1 MIKSLHLRNYAK
13 HKDLEIDF
21 ATGLTTICGKNGGG
35 KTLIVEAV
43 SFALFG
49 VKELRGSK
57 SDYSKDMSVEL
68 NIEIK
73 GKNYKIVRTL
83 DNCNINEV
91 VVGTT
96 ECNKFISA
104 LLGFG
109 PEVYNFSLYAKQAE
123 LTRLTDVAPA
133 ERKACIDSLI
143 GAEKIDKVIKT
154 IRSRINEAKTM
165 MSAFQTTLD
174 NLPNISLPVKPL
186 VSREE
191 AEEDLI
197 KAKTYQ
203 SELVKLQKSKYDL
216 ERKLEQTPTVVSPI
230 APKNLL
236 SESELENERRR
247 LADVFLRRTRINTLN
262 STLSKIVVSDVEL
275 PSEEELERQFNL
287 AQNYKFVIPDCP
299 RPSLSRA
306 DIIAED
312 VKRIQFESWK
322 NGPKT
327 VCPKCGHSFHNTQA
341 PENSKYSEEE
351 LREQTK
357 RHELWSGIP
366 DDAETREKPKWTL
379 EELYSFRSELEHRKL
394 RDSLLAEKNS
404 ISTEGF
410 ETLEQDDIRL
420 NDSDE
425 YWTKMNQATKA
436 NADKMMLVMRI
447 ENLDSEI
454 KELVDELNE
463 LPQIV
468 DLEQTVYA
476 WTNYELQRNLFEQ
489 NDKTRLRVLGD
500 IANKEVE
507 IERLTKA
514 LDGMIEFKRRIKTYV
529 IPSLESVASQMI
541 TEMSVGELNRF
552 EISEDFDILLDG
564 KKICLLSGS
573 EKALANIAL
582 RLSLGRVLTKGV
594 LSLFIADEIDASMS
608 EERADMVHSALLR
621 LRKAEKV
628 KQILVITHKELEC
641 DNEIRI

>member
-13 HKDLEIDF
+13 HKDLVIDF
-21 ATGLTTICGKNGGG
+21 KKGLTTICGKNGGG
-35 KTLIVEAV
+35 KTLIVEAI

-49 VKELRGSK
+49 VKELRGAK
-57 SDYSKDMSVEL
+57 TDYSKDMSVEL

-73 GKNYKIVRTL
+73 NKPYKIVRTL

-96 ECNKFISA
+96 ECNKFLSA

-109 PEVYNFSLYAKQAE
+109 SDVYNFSVYSKQAE

-143 GAEKIDKVIKT
+143 GAKQIDNVIKI
-154 IRSRINEAKTM
+154 IRSRINEAKARV
-165 MSAFQTTLD
+165 SAFQTTFD
-174 NLPNISLPVKPL
+174 NLPNISLPEKPL
-186 VSREE
+186 VPREE
-191 AEEDLI
+191 AEEHLI
-197 KAKTYQ
+197 EAKTYKN
-203 SELVKLQKSKYDL
+203 ELETLQKTKHDL
-216 ERKLEQTPTVVSPI
+216 SRKLEQTPTVVSPTE
-230 APKNLL
+230 PKNLL
-236 SESELENERRR
+236 SESEIEKERRR
-247 LADVFLRRTRINTLN
+247 IADVFLRRTRINTLN
-262 STLSKIVVSDVEL
+262 STLSKVVVSDVEL
-275 PSEEELERQFNL
+275 PSEEELNRQFTL
-287 AQNYKFVIPDCP
+287 AQNYNFVIPDCP
-299 RPSLSRA
+299 RPSLSRE

-312 VKRIQFESWK
+312 VKRIRFESWK
-322 NGPKT
+322 KSPQT
-327 VCPKCGHSFHNTQA
+327 VCPKCGHSFHSTEA
-341 PENSKYSEEE
+341 PEESKYSEEE

-357 RHELWSGIP
+357 RHKLWAGIP

-394 RDSLLAEKNS
+394 RESLLAEKNS

-420 NDSDE
+420 NDSE
-425 YWTKMNQATKA
+425 NYWKKKHEADKA
-436 NADKMMLVMRI
+436 NADKMMLMMRI

-463 LPQIV
+463 LPPIV

-489 NDKTRLRVLGD
+489 NEKTKQRVLAD
-500 IANKEVE
+500 KEAAETEVE
-507 IERLTKA
+507 RLGKA
-514 LDGMIEFKRRIKTYV
+514 LDGMTEFKRRVKTFV

-541 TEMSVGELNRF
+541 SEMSAGELNRF
-552 EISEDFDILLDG
+552 EIDEDFDILLDG

-582 RLSLGRVLTKGV
+582 RLSLGRVLTKNV
-594 LSLFIADEIDASMS
+594 LSVFIGDELDASMS
-608 EERADMVHSALLR
+608 EERAEAVHSALLR

-628 KQILVITHKELEC
+628 NQILVITHKELEC
-641 DNEIRI
+641 DNEVRI

>member
-21 ATGLTTICGKNGGG
+21 TTGLTTICGKNGGG

-73 GKNYKIVRTL
+73 GKTYKIVRTL

-96 ECNKFISA
+96 ECNKFISS

-109 PEVYNFSLYAKQAE
+109 PEVYNFSVYAKQAE

-143 GAEKIDKVIKT
+143 GAEKIDKVVKI

-174 NLPNISLPVKPL
+174 NLPNITLPTKPL

-236 SESELENERRR
+236 SESELETERRR
-247 LADVFLRRTRINTLN
+247 IADVFLRRTRINTLN
-262 STLSKIVVSDVEL
+262 STLSKMVVSDVEL
-275 PSEEELERQFNL
+275 PSEEELNRQVAL
-287 AQNYKFVIPDCP
+287 AKNYNFVIPDCP

-322 NGPKT
+322 NSPKT
-327 VCPKCGHSFHNTQA
+327 VCPNCGHSFHNTQA

-357 RHELWSGIP
+357 RHELWAGIP

-410 ETLEQDDIRL
+410 ETLDMDTVRL
-420 NDSDE
+420 DESDE
-425 YWTKMNQATKA
+425 YWTKLNKATKA

-463 LPQIV
+463 LPPIV

-541 TEMSVGELNRF
+541 TEMSAGELNRF

-608 EERADMVHSALLR
+608 EERAEMVHSALLR

>member
-13 HKDLEIDF
+13 HKDLAIDF
-21 ATGLTTICGKNGGG
+21 TTGLTTICGKNGGG

-73 GKNYKIVRTL
+73 GKAYKIVRTL

-109 PEVYNFSLYAKQAE
+109 PEVYNFSVYAKQAE

-143 GAEKIDKVIKT
+143 GAEKIDKVVKL

-174 NLPNISLPVKPL
+174 NLPNITLPTKPI
-186 VSREE
+186 VPREE

-203 SELVKLQKSKYDL
+203 KELETLQKNKHDL
-216 ERKLEQTPTVVSPI
+216 SRKLEQMPTVVNPT
-230 APKNLL
+230 APENLL
-236 SESELENERRR
+236 SESEIETERRR
-247 LADVFLRRTRINTLN
+247 IADVFFRRTRINTLN
-262 STLSKIVVSDVEL
+262 STLSKVVVSDVEL
-275 PSEEELERQFNL
+275 PSEEELNRQFTL
-287 AQNYKFVIPDCP
+287 AQNYNFVIPDCP

-322 NGPKT
+322 NSPQT
-327 VCPKCGHSFHNTQA
+327 VCPNCGHSFHNTQA

-357 RHELWSGIP
+357 RHELWTGIP

-379 EELYSFRSELEHRKL
+379 EDLYSFRSELQNRKL
-394 RDSLLAEKNS
+394 RDSLLVEKNS

-410 ETLEQDDIRL
+410 ETLDMDTVRL
-420 NDSDE
+420 DESDE
-425 YWTKMNQATKA
+425 YWTKLNKATKA
-436 NADKMMLVMRI
+436 NADKLMLVMRI

-463 LPQIV
+463 LPPIV

-507 IERLTKA
+507 IERLTKG
-514 LDGMIEFKRRIKTYV
+514 LEGMIEFKRRIKTYV

-541 TEMSVGELNRF
+541 TEMSAGELNRF

-608 EERADMVHSALLR
+608 EERAEMVHSALLR

>member
-13 HKDLEIDF
+13 HKDLAIDF
-21 ATGLTTICGKNGGG
+21 TAGLTTICGKNGGG

-73 GKNYKIVRTL
+73 GKLYKIVRTL
-83 DNCNINEV
+83 DNCSINEV

-109 PEVYNFSLYAKQAE
+109 PEVYNFSVYAKQAE

-143 GAEKIDKVIKT
+143 GAEKIDNVIKT

-174 NLPNISLPVKPL
+174 NLPDITLPAQPV

-191 AEEDLI
+191 AEEDLA
-197 KAKTYQ
+197 KARSYK
-203 SELVKLQKSKYDL
+203 SELDRKQKVRNEM
-216 ERKLEQTPTVVSPI
+216 ERKFNSMVTVEP
-230 APKNLL
+230 PKEPKDLL
-236 SESELENERRR
+236 SEVEIKEERQR
-247 LADVFLRRTRINTLN
+247 LADIFVRESRIKNLENTLC
-262 STLSKIVVSDVEL
+262 KIVVNEEEI
-275 PSEEELERQFNL
+275 PSEEEIDRQVGL
-287 AQNYKFVIPDCP
+287 AKNYNFVIPDCP
-299 RPSLSRA
+299 RPSLS
-306 DIIAED
+306 ITEIMVED
-312 VKRIQFESWK
+312 VKRIQFERWK
-322 NGPKT
+322 KSPET
-327 VCPKCGHSFHNTQA
+327 LCPKCGHSFRLEEA
-341 PENSKYSEEE
+341 PEESKYSEEE

-357 RHELWSGIP
+357 RHELWAGIP
-366 DDAETREKPKWTL
+366 DDAETREKPKWAL

-394 RDSLLAEKNS
+394 RESLLAEKAL

-410 ETLEQDDIRL
+410 ETFEQDNVRL
-420 NDSDE
+420 NESED
-425 YWTKMNQATKA
+425 YWKKKHEADKA
-436 NADKMMLVMRI
+436 NGDKMILEMKI
-447 ENLDSEI
+447 DGIDSEI
-454 KELVDELNE
+454 KELIDELKN
-463 LPQIV
+463 LPSVV
-468 DLEQTVYA
+468 DLEQVVYA
-476 WTNYELQRNLFEQ
+476 WTNYELQRKLFEQ
-489 NDKTRLRVLGD
+489 NEKTRGRVLVD
-500 IANKEVE
+500 ISNKEIE

-514 LDGMIEFKRRIKTYV
+514 LEGMIEFKRRIKTYV

-541 TEMSVGELNRF
+541 TEMSAGELNRF

-608 EERADMVHSALLR
+608 EERAEMVHSALLR
-621 LRKAEKV
+621 LRKADKV
-628 KQILVITHKELEC
+628 NQILVITHKELEC